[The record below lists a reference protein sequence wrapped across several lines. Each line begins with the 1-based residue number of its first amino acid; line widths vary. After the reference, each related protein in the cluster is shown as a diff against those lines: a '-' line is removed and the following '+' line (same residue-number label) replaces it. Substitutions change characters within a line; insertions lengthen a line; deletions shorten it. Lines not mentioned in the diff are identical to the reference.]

1 MRLAYFDCFS
11 GISGDMTIAA
21 FLDAGLGMDAL
32 SAELAKLKLKGY
44 KIKKRKVERN
54 GIVGTKF
61 DCVADH
67 ETHRHRSLK
76 EILALIEKSALNKKV
91 KETAK
96 GIFTAIG
103 QAEKKIHGV
112 RPGNDVRLEE
122 LGSVD
127 SIIDI
132 VGVAIAVDKLG
143 IDEVRASRIT
153 LGRTFVKTEHGNLPV
168 PAPATIELLKGVPVD
183 VSEIASELVTPTGAG
198 ILKTL
203 SKGFGRMPEM
213 KVSSVGYGAG
223 TRVLADRPNM
233 LRVLIGEAEGSF
245 KEDRVSVIET
255 NIDDMPPHYFEYVS
269 ERLFKEGALDVY
281 VTAIQMKKSRPAFK
295 LTVLARPS
303 CVEEMARIIFKE
315 TTAIGLRF
323 YEAGR
328 FKLEREI
335 VKARTG
341 YGSVSVKVS
350 RSSSGGIFTASP
362 EYDECARI
370 ARKKKVP
377 LKTIYDEA
385 KNAVRERA

>member
-1 MRLAYFDCFS
+1 MKIAYFDCFS

-21 FLDAGLGMDAL
+21 FLDAGLGMGAL
-32 SAELAKLKLKGY
+32 SAELAKLKIKGY
-44 KIKKRKVERN
+44 RLKKHKVERN

-67 ETHRHRSLK
+67 EIHRHRSLK
-76 EILALIEKSALNKKV
+76 EILALIGKSSLSKKV
-91 KETAK
+91 KETAT

-143 IDEVRASRIT
+143 IDEVRASRIS
-153 LGRTFVKTEHGNLPV
+153 LGRTFVKTGHGNLPI
-168 PAPATIELLKGVPVD
+168 PAPATIELLKGIPIS
-183 VSEIASELVTPTGAG
+183 VSEIEAELVTPTGAG

-213 KVSSVGYGAG
+213 KVLSVGYGAG

-233 LRVLIGEAEGSF
+233 LRLLIGEAGSRF
-245 KEDRVSVIET
+245 KEDMVSVIET
-255 NIDDMPPHYFEYVS
+255 NIDDMPPNYLEYVF
-269 ERLFKEGALDVY
+269 EKLFEKGALDVY
-281 VTAIQMKKSRPAFK
+281 TTAIQMKKSRPAFK
-295 LTVLARPS
+295 LTVLARTS
-303 CVEEMARIIFKE
+303 GVEEMAGIIFNE

-335 VKARTG
+335 VRARTR
-341 YGSVSVKVS
+341 YGNVNVKVS
-350 RSSSGGIFTASP
+350 RSAGGIFTASP
-362 EYDECARI
+362 EYDECAKI

-377 LKTIYDEA
+377 LKAVYDEA
-385 KNAVRERA
+385 KKTVGKRA